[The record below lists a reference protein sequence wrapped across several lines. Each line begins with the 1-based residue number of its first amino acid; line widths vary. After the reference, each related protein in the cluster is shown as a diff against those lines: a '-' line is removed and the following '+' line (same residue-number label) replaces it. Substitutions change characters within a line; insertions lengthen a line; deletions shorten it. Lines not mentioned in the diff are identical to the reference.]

1 MLPHRAKRTMPFC
14 AIFTMNQ
21 DRENRI
27 MPRLSDAGT
36 SSACHFRLQKIPQGE
51 YMLEMAHP
59 AGEL

>member
-1 MLPHRAKRTMPFC
+1 M
-14 AIFTMNQ
+14 FTMNQ

-27 MPRLSDAGT
+27 MPRLADAGT
-36 SSACHFRLQKIPQGE
+36 SSACRFRLQKIPQGE